1 MRLENDLFTV
11 VSRNEGGARVSLHA
25 DHPIYRAHFPGNPI
39 TPGVCIVQMIGELV
53 GGQIGRRLSLSAI
66 TNLKF
71 SQPLSPMENPQV
83 DILLKAV
90 KVLDGGQVKVQ
101 GSITTG
107 ETVFTKFSITY
118 E

>member
-1 MRLENDLFTV
+1 M
-11 VSRNEGGARVSLHA
+11 
-25 DHPIYRAHFPGNPI
+25 
-39 TPGVCIVQMIGELV
+39 TP
-53 GGQIGRRLSLSAI
+53 
-66 TNLKF
+66 T
-71 SQPLSPMENPQV
+71 ENPQV